1 MEPTL
6 SDRHAHLA
14 AALRHPLTRAP
25 AGLPRPPGDQS
36 RAKRLLREVR
46 AAYALTHDHLSQIAT
61 AVPVGQPVAQEVIGG
76 ARRFIL
82 EQNLQD
88 ALALAAQARAL
99 PLTRTGVAVRTA
111 ALDNVSVAQEA
122 CDVAQAH
129 PIAATFADLLREIRL
144 LCPAATQVAL
154 NWTGR
159 ADETPV
165 FARPQRDR
173 RVILLLAGTQPVGTV
188 QY

>member
-1 MEPTL
+1 MESIN
-6 SDRHAHLA
+6 SDRHAHIL
-14 AALRHPLTRAP
+14 AALRNPLTSA
-25 AGLPRPPGDQS
+25 AHHPRLTPGAQA

-88 ALALAAQARAL
+88 ALALAARARAL
-99 PLTRTGVAVRTA
+99 PLTRTGAAVRTA

-129 PIAATFADLLREIRL
+129 PITTTLADLLREIRL

-154 NWTGR
+154 NWTGQ

-173 RVILLLAGTQPVGTV
+173 RVILLVAGTQPVGTV
-188 QY
+188 WY

>member
-1 MEPTL
+1 MESTN
-6 SDRHAHLA
+6 SDRHAHIL
-14 AALRHPLTRAP
+14 AALRNPLTRAP
-25 AGLPRPPGDQS
+25 SGVPRLPSDQG

-46 AAYALTHDHLSQIAT
+46 AAYALTHNHLSQIAT

-88 ALALAAQARAL
+88 ALALAARARTL
-99 PLTRTGVAVRTA
+99 PLTRTGVAVRAA

-129 PIAATFADLLREIRL
+129 PIAATFTDLLREIRL

-154 NWTGR
+154 NWTGQ
-159 ADETPV
+159 ADETPM
-165 FARPQRDR
+165 FARPQRGR
-173 RVILLLAGTQPVGTV
+173 RVILLVAGTQPVGTV